1 MRTIAVYSE
10 PDENALH
17 VRIADEAVAIGSAAA
32 RDSYLNVAAIIA
44 AARSSGARCIHPG
57 YGFLSE
63 NAEFARACAETG
75 VVFVGPPESS
85 IRMMG
90 SKSEAR
96 RLMAATGVPVLPGY
110 DGVDQAPEQLHA
122 AALRIGYPL
131 LIKPTAGGGGK
142 GMRIVRDLDRL
153 PDAIAAGRREA
164 AAAFG
169 DERLILERFLE
180 GPRHVEVQVLF
191 DGHGNGIELG
201 ERDCSIQRRH
211 QKILEETP
219 SPAVGPNLRAR
230 LGEAALTLAGA
241 VGYVSAGTCEFLV
254 DDRGEPVFL
263 EMNTRLQVEH
273 PVTELVTGHDL
284 VEDQLRIAAGE
295 ALDVDQAAVTARGHA
310 IEVRLYAEDAEHGF
324 LPATGMI
331 EALRWPTGAGIRID
345 AGIRRGDEVTGRFDP
360 MLAKV
365 IAHGTS
371 RQEALDRLTGA
382 LDQTVV
388 LGVTTNLRFLRWLA
402 RQPVVRQGEARID
415 TLDRI
420 WPPDDW
426 TERTA
431 LPDEAWAAAAA
442 TLHSSDAT
450 DPWRGGW
457 RLNGK
462 ASVRLETGGE
472 QRTIGV
478 PASIERDTTVVRAG
492 DTAFVDVA
500 GLSVAFQVAG
510 PPDVDRAARAAA
522 SHAGGPA
529 ELVAPMPGSVLE
541 VHAEIGASV
550 GAGDPILTLEA
561 MKMEHAVVAP
571 TSGRVAELRV
581 AAGDQVT
588 RAQILGVIEP

>member
-1 MRTIAVYSE
+1 
-10 PDENALH
+10 
-17 VRIADEAVAIGSAAA
+17 
-32 RDSYLNVAAIIA
+32 
-44 AARSSGARCIHPG
+44 
-57 YGFLSE
+57 
-63 NAEFARACAETG
+63 
-75 VVFVGPPESS
+75 
-85 IRMMG
+85 
-90 SKSEAR
+90 
-96 RLMAATGVPVLPGY
+96 
-110 DGVDQAPEQLHA
+110 
-122 AALRIGYPL
+122 
-131 LIKPTAGGGGK
+131 
-142 GMRIVRDLDRL
+142 
-153 PDAIAAGRREA
+153 
-164 AAAFG
+164 
-169 DERLILERFLE
+169 
-180 GPRHVEVQVLF
+180 
-191 DGHGNGIELG
+191 
-201 ERDCSIQRRH
+201 
-211 QKILEETP
+211 
-219 SPAVGPNLRAR
+219 
-230 LGEAALTLAGA
+230 
-241 VGYVSAGTCEFLV
+241 
-254 DDRGEPVFL
+254 
-263 EMNTRLQVEH
+263 
-273 PVTELVTGHDL
+273 
-284 VEDQLRIAAGE
+284 
-295 ALDVDQAAVTARGHA
+295 
-310 IEVRLYAEDAEHGF
+310 
-324 LPATGMI
+324 MI
-331 EALRWPTGAGIRID
+331 EALRLPTGAGIRID

-365 IAHGTS
+365 IAHGVS
-371 RQEALDRLTGA
+371 RADALDRLTAA

-550 GAGDPILTLEA
+550 GAVDPILTLEA

-588 RAQILGVIEP
+588 RGQNLGVIEP